1 MMKTDAQLQADVTAE
16 LNWDPSV
23 HAPQVGV
30 EVSDGIVTLLGHVS
44 SYADKWNAERAAQRV
59 AGVRAL
65 AVEIQVHLP
74 GSSKRT
80 DTDIAHAIGNIL
92 EWSSY
97 LPKNQVKVL
106 VEHGW
111 VTLSGQV
118 EWEYQRKAA
127 TAMVAHLMG
136 VTGVSNQMGVVPR
149 ITSDAIQADIQAALK
164 RRAQADGEHILVQ
177 VQGTHVTLSGTV
189 QSWSERKLANHSA
202 WNTPGVRTVSDH
214 LTMV

>member
-1 MMKTDAQLQADVTAE
+1 MKTDAQLQTDVIAE

-30 EVSDGIVTLLGHVS
+30 EVTDGIVTLLGHVS

-65 AVEIQVHLP
+65 AMEIQVHLP

-80 DTDIAHAIGNIL
+80 DSDIAHAIGNIL

-164 RRAQADGEHILVQ
+164 RRAQADGEHIFVQ

-202 WNTPGVRTVSDH
+202 WNTPGVRTVSDN
-214 LTMV
+214 LTVV